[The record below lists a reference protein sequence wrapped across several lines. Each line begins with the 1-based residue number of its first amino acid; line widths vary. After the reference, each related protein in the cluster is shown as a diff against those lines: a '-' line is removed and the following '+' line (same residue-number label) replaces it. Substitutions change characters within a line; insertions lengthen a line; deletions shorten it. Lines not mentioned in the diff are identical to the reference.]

1 MADEALMGVKR
12 PQERGLLDERNYFKP
27 FTYPWAYEAFM
38 QSEQMHW
45 LWTEVPMLEDV
56 KDYNQKLTESEK
68 DFLTKILRFF
78 TQGDIDVSGA
88 YVNTYLPRFKQ
99 PEVRMML
106 SSFAAREAVHIA
118 AYSHLIETLGLPES
132 IYNEF
137 LQYEAMA
144 AKHHFFNDVS
154 EDKKDLAAQIAA
166 FSAFTEGMQ
175 LFSSFVMLLN
185 FTRNGTMKGMGQI
198 IAWSI
203 ADETL
208 HTESMTRI
216 FREYIQ
222 ENPELWTDELKR
234 KIYTI
239 AEKMVELEDAFID
252 LAFGVSEMKRL
263 TRGEVRD
270 YIRYIADRRL
280 IGLGMKGIFGVKKN
294 PLPWVDAM
302 LGVSH
307 TNFFENRVVD
317 YAKGALT
324 GDWGEVWGS
333 AAEEE
338 KEKPLEFKEQ
348 SLPL

>member
-1 MADEALMGVKR
+1 
-12 PQERGLLDERNYFKP
+12 
-27 FTYPWAYEAFM
+27 M

-56 KDYNQKLTESEK
+56 KDYGQKLTDSER

-88 YVNTYLPRFKQ
+88 YVNHYLPRFGQ

-118 AYSHLIETLGLPES
+118 AYSHLIETIGLPES

-144 AKHHFFNDVS
+144 AKHDFFNEVA
-154 EDKKDLAAQIAA
+154 EDSRDLAAQIAA

-208 HTESMTRI
+208 HTESMTKL
-216 FREYIQ
+216 FREYIV
-222 ENPELWTDELKR
+222 ENPELWNDSLKA
-234 KIYTI
+234 KIYGI
-239 AEKMVELEDAFID
+239 AETMVELEDRFID
-252 LAFGVSEMKRL
+252 LAFGVSEMRRL
-263 TRGEVRD
+263 TREEQLHPLHRRPPPHRSRHEGHLWHQKESASVGGC
-270 YIRYIADRRL
+270 YAGCIAHELFR
-280 IGLGMKGIFGVKKN
+280 K
-294 PLPWVDAM
+294 
-302 LGVSH
+302 
-307 TNFFENRVVD
+307 
-317 YAKGALT
+317 
-324 GDWGEVWGS
+324 
-333 AAEEE
+333 
-338 KEKPLEFKEQ
+338 
-348 SLPL
+348 